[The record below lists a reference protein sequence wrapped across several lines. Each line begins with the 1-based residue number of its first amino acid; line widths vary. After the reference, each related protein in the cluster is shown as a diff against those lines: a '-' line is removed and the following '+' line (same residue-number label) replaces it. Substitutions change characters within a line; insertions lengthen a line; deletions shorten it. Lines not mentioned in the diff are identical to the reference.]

1 MFGACELDFVQ
12 PGRDFV
18 TCNQYCVVVI
28 PRSPNFNHFL
38 SAGLSPHRSTLFDL
52 KITRLDQFRAL
63 NFLARFERVLDC
75 RLVRLDNRFGAQ
87 ELFG

>member
-18 TCNQYCVVVI
+18 TRNQYCVVVI
-28 PRSPNFNHFL
+28 PRRPNFNHFL
-38 SAGLSPHRSTLFDL
+38 SAGLSPHRSPLFDL
-52 KITRLDQFRAL
+52 KIARLNQLHTL
-63 NFLARFERVLDC
+63 NFLASLERVLDC

-87 ELFG
+87 ELFR